1 MTSTQQPDHLLGSWG
16 RADGVV
22 GVVARIAGERVT
34 LFDPGQRREH
44 TVAAADVERVPAAA
58 VRVTL
63 TADLPLPH
71 GLDEADV
78 RRWVAML
85 TDPVLR
91 SRAAEV
97 LTEAGLDI
105 GVTLP
110 TVEMTVH
117 AHEDGRARCLCGGSA
132 PADPLSGLA
141 PPRTCPDC
149 GRRLAP
155 PVAPGT

>member
-1 MTSTQQPDHLLGSWG
+1 MTSTQQPDRPLGSWG

-22 GVVARIAGERVT
+22 GVIARIDGDRVT
-34 LFDPGQRREH
+34 LFDPGQRRQH
-44 TVAAADVERVPAAA
+44 TVTAAAVVRVPAAA
-58 VRVTL
+58 VQVTL

-91 SRAAEV
+91 TRATEA
-97 LTEAGLDI
+97 LTEAGLDT

-110 TVEMTVH
+110 TVEMTFH
-117 AHEDGRARCLCGGSA
+117 AHDDGRARCLCGGSA
-132 PADPLSGLA
+132 PSRPLSGLA
-141 PPRTCPDC
+141 PSQPCPDC